1 MPNWQLHGLS
11 RSSVLAWGSSKPPSP
26 QVSWACVKCA
36 WADGLTEE
44 PHRQQAGARFH
55 PRFTPGPRPS
65 EIAGR
70 QPASWHRGQSRDT
83 ALVLVLTTH
92 RRRASWA
99 TRSGA
104 AHDALTFATCSAS
117 LELSLSKSSLWPL
130 PGEHMAHILLTMY
143 HRQSYLALESST
155 RVMHGR
161 PIRSASPPALSPS

>member
-1 MPNWQLHGLS
+1 MGSPKSPTDS
-11 RSSVLAWGSSKPPSP
+11 RPAQDSIHASRPGRGPPKS
-26 QVSWACVKCA
+26 QDAN
-36 WADGLTEE
+36 L
-44 PHRQQAGARFH
+44 
-55 PRFTPGPRPS
+55 
-65 EIAGR
+65 
-70 QPASWHRGQSRDT
+70 HRGIGGSLETQHF
-83 ALVLVLTTH
+83 VLVLTAH